1 MNLSVIGQSLFY
13 IGIAVGITCA
23 SKMPLEGSTWPDTIT
38 FFSDSLL
45 LSIIGLVAWRMDHKD
60 SKKESSTTEDQT
72 HPQKLLEQ
80 LQVEMN
86 TLSTQLSENQPIQE
100 LQSNVVA
107 IIERYL
113 IPISDQQQELYLH
126 LGMER
131 AAHVLI
137 TLSYVQRILHRFQSA
152 LADGHEPE
160 AHSCLLEALDGFLE
174 LELEL
179 ESQKSQ
185 KS

>member
-1 MNLSVIGQSLFY
+1 MNLSVIGQSVFY

-23 SKMPLEGSTWPDTIT
+23 SKMPLEGSTWPDTIIP
-38 FFSDSLL
+38 FSISLL
-45 LSIIGLVAWRMDHKD
+45 VSIVGLVGWRMGNTGSQAD
-60 SKKESSTTEDQT
+60 TNATGNQM